1 MAARA
6 HEERLNS
13 EYQLGRRQKETKIL
27 RKELAKEITDHQ
39 VSKIG
44 FNPTQSTLFHF
55 HPNFL
60 MERESLCYAFTFMH
74 KIFRWLPILKK

>member
-13 EYQLGRRQKETKIL
+13 EYQLVTCQKETKIPG
-27 RKELAKEITDHQ
+27 KEPVKEITDHQ
-39 VSKIG
+39 VSKSG
-44 FNPTQSTLFHF
+44 FSPIQNTLFHF

-74 KIFRWLPILKK
+74 KIFRWLPILK